1 MNRNVMLYNAA
12 KALIECARFVRPL
25 DSEYSQELLNK
36 ATEFKDK
43 IVINEDV
50 EKEVIDFA
58 SANQAGSE
66 IEFVYKKSN
75 KNQITQ
81 INKKTKHTS
90 LKEQQIDFHFTEV
103 DDNQSSPINFLA
115 NLVSI

>member
-1 MNRNVMLYNAA
+1 MLYNAA

-50 EKEVIDFA
+50 EKEVIDFE
-58 SANQAGSE
+58 QR
-66 IEFVYKKSN
+66 IKKG
-75 KNQITQ
+75 
-81 INKKTKHTS
+81 
-90 LKEQQIDFHFTEV
+90 L
-103 DDNQSSPINFLA
+103 
-115 NLVSI
+115 